1 MEPLHCF
8 PLPENLG
15 GATGN
20 IIFIGNGEFLSVPY
34 DYGNIFPKLIRT
46 MIFKV
51 SKEMSLELH

>member
-20 IIFIGNGEFLSVPY
+20 IIFIRIGEFLSVPY

-51 SKEMSLELH
+51 KCH